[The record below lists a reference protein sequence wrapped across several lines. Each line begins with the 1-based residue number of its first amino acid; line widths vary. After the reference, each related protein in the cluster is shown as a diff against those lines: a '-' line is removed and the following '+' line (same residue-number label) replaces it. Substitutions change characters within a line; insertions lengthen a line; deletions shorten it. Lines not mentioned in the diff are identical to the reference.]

1 MLIRRRITAGILAAV
16 LLTPAF
22 GGEEARLRANWRSLQ
37 EKQIDLLPVPKHLNV
52 LPARRISGIALSGLP
67 GAKFRT
73 AIIEEIESRLR
84 ELESPVRLQ
93 CAAEPV
99 AGAFN
104 IILKPWNGNTEES
117 AKIPFNADSRFEQAY
132 TLSPMENGIVL
143 RGKGDAGLL
152 YAAVT
157 LRALIVR
164 EGEKIMIHA
173 ASVADWPDFAVR
185 RIGLRS
191 ILFGQAK
198 WNDGEQ
204 CLLLMKQALKWAL
217 RNKINAVAHLPY
229 QPPYGAMRLNA
240 KPPYYSPRAA
250 QLMKRITEYAAANGI
265 AAGRAK
271 GTMTLAWQTN
281 ETDAGDPRFKKLML
295 YNRGRLTTW
304 AHPEWFAETAGRL
317 TEFYKQ
323 SGFAFYNFHSV
334 DGGAANDPEFW
345 SRRDDATKARFG
357 SDRVQADIAV
367 LREIHRC
374 FQGLN
379 VDFSYSQYPYCGY
392 FLTEE
397 GIRRTLH
404 LPDTAAASEYARET
418 AQLNRNYLKRLDR
431 ELAPDIS
438 LCFREG
444 TAEEMK
450 TGYATCPERPLWL
463 YWEVLNI
470 NRDVVPLLSPEIAM
484 TKSAF
489 QSPRKGELKLWLSD
503 DYEFW
508 EQCKVLFAEFAW
520 NRNFPGN
527 RDFSR
532 KDSPVSYPADFLRT
546 LARRAAEGLW
556 GMKHGPALAPLF
568 DDMLSLA
575 YAYDPAGFRKA
586 RVWSPMEDLPY
597 LKRNHKA
604 LLRAEKAADA
614 LFAEMK
620 GAPEKQRGFK
630 PGSYPYFLDLL
641 RMLKGGVLYSGVNIA
656 SQELEDLAKRGEI
669 RRCTEYYAEAQKQLQ
684 AGKRKYLREMADL
697 KNAPSRTDF
706 RHFNKKWILEGS
718 YYRFVRMLQPDLKEL
733 EKRLEASYEKRGSI
747 FAAHNIPAW
756 YERHFR
762 RYTFRRIA
770 CHAEDTPWKHFFGHK
785 TIKPA
790 PEPVEFRIRRDGN
803 ALIFS
808 GTVARKDPGA
818 YSGKAVTYREWPKG
832 DSAGI
837 HLQIPPVSGK
847 QTAYQIVVGSS
858 GGAFVCRHDTD
869 RNGVRTRTPVDL
881 KLAPEVKRNPD
892 GWEFQVKI
900 PFASL
905 NANPGKGWKI
915 LLEYNRGSEP
925 YASSFANGRKFTDP
939 SFWQTLVFGKLDKP
953 AGADFLM
960 KANEISLEETTHT
973 DGSGTLVAFRPAL
986 ETTVPVQVRNFTCTV
1001 RDEKGQALSPT
1012 TPLLKDVFLS
1022 ACWNASE
1029 PVRCQLQV
1037 SHPGVML
1044 DFQLV
1049 YQENGREKRTSR
1061 KIFTGKI
1068 TVPGGKLPDGSPS
1081 LRTPF
1086 SVKEKITQKK
1096 GALALSFLP
1105 DWNDSS
1111 SPPPEDRI
1119 LFHCGPQLRQG
1130 SFRLR
1135 NIMLVRYNPG
1145 TGYFYFCINNGK
1157 SVEICARPEK
1167 WDRKSWLD
1175 LAVAWDMRG
1184 AVPEMEIYFNGK
1196 KAVPQRMNKTRFQ
1209 EKFEP
1214 VRMLYEPYFGALN
1227 SGERPADGAIGNVRI
1242 WQEPS
1247 AMTRGEKADFQVI
1260 MKDARN
1266 ERK

>member
-1 MLIRRRITAGILAAV
+1 MLIRHKITVGMLTAV
-16 LLTPAF
+16 LLIPAF
-22 GGEEARLRANWRSLQ
+22 GGEEARLQANWKSLQ
-37 EKQIDLLPVPKHLNV
+37 EKQIALLPVPKHLDIF
-52 LPARRISGIALSGLP
+52 PAQRISGIALSGLP
-67 GAKFRT
+67 GAEFR
-73 AIIEEIESRLR
+73 AVIMEEINSRLQ
-84 ELESPVRLQ
+84 ELKSPFQLQ
-93 CAAEPV
+93 CTAKPV
-99 AGAFN
+99 PGAFN
-104 IILKPWNGNTEES
+104 IILEPWNGKTKEAE
-117 AKIPFNADSRFEQAY
+117 KIPLNADSRFEQAY
-132 TLSPMENGIVL
+132 TLTPMENGIVL
-143 RGKGDAGLL
+143 RGKGHTGLL

-164 EGEKIMIHA
+164 EGKEIMIHA

-185 RIGLRS
+185 RVGLRN

-229 QPPYGAMRLNA
+229 QPSYDSMRLNA
-240 KPPYYSPRAA
+240 KPPYYNPRAA
-250 QLMKRITEYAAANGI
+250 QLMKQITEYAAANGI
-265 AAGRAK
+265 AAGRAN

-281 ETDAGDPRFKKLML
+281 ETDAVDPRFKKLML
-295 YNRGRLTTW
+295 YNRRRLTTW

-323 SGFAFYNFHSV
+323 SGFTFYNFHSV
-334 DGGAANDPEFW
+334 DSGAANDPELW
-345 SRRDDATKARFG
+345 SRRDDATKTRFG
-357 SDRVQADIAV
+357 SDRVKADLAV

-374 FQGLN
+374 FQGLK

-404 LPDTAAASEYARET
+404 LPDTAAAAEYAREI
-418 AQLNRNYLKRLDR
+418 AQRNQDYLKRLDR
-431 ELAPDIS
+431 GLAPDIS

-444 TAEEMK
+444 TTGEMK
-450 TGYATCPERPLWL
+450 TGYATCPERPLWI

-470 NRDVVPLLSPEIAM
+470 KRDLVPLLSPEIAM

-527 RDFSR
+527 REFSR
-532 KDSPVSYPADFLRT
+532 KDFPVSYPADFLQT

-575 YAYDPAGFRKA
+575 YAYDPVGFRKA
-586 RVWSPMEDLPY
+586 RVLSLMEDLPY
-597 LKRNHKA
+597 LKHNHKA
-604 LLRAEKAADA
+604 LLRAERAASA

-620 GAPEKQRGFK
+620 EAPEKQREFK

-641 RMLKGGVLYSGVNIA
+641 RMLKSAVLYSGVNIA
-656 SQELEDLAKRGEI
+656 SQELENLAKRGEI
-669 RRCTEYYAEAQKQLQ
+669 RRCTEYYAEAKKQLQ
-684 AGKRKYLREMADL
+684 AGKQKYLREMADL

-718 YYRFVRMLQPDLKEL
+718 YYRFVQMLQPDLKEL

-756 YERHFR
+756 YEKYFR

-770 CHAEDTPWKHFFGHK
+770 CHAEDTPWRHFFGHK
-785 TIKPA
+785 SIKPA
-790 PEPVEFRIRRDGN
+790 PEPVEFRIRHDGN

-818 YSGKAVTYREWPKG
+818 YSGKAVTYREWPEG

-837 HLQIPPVSGK
+837 HLQTPSVSGK

-881 KLAPEVKRNPD
+881 KLDPEVKRNSD
-892 GWEFQVKI
+892 GWEFHVKI

-905 NANPGKGWKI
+905 NAKPGKGWKI

-925 YASSFANGRKFTDP
+925 YASSFAAGRKFTDS
-939 SFWQTLVFGKLDKP
+939 SFWQTLVFGKLEKP
-953 AGADFLM
+953 AGADFLVR
-960 KANEISLEETTHT
+960 ADRITLEETTHT
-973 DGSGTLVAFRPAL
+973 DGSGTLATFQPVL
-986 ETTVPVQVRNFTCTV
+986 ETTVPVQIRSFTCTV
-1001 RDEKGQALSPT
+1001 RNEKGEALSPT
-1012 TPLLKDVFLS
+1012 IPLMKNAFLS
-1022 ACWNASE
+1022 ACWKAPS
-1029 PVRCQLQV
+1029 PIRCQLQV

-1049 YQENGREKRTSR
+1049 YLENGREKRISR
-1061 KIFTGKI
+1061 KIFTGEI
-1068 TVPGGKLPDGSPS
+1068 TFPGRKLPDGSPS

-1086 SVKEKITQKK
+1086 SVKEKITQEK

-1105 DWNDSS
+1105 EWNDSS

-1119 LFHCGPQLRQG
+1119 LFHCGPQLRQDN
-1130 SFRLR
+1130 FRLR

-1157 SVEICARPEK
+1157 SVVICARPEK

-1175 LAVAWDMRG
+1175 LAVAWDLRG
-1184 AVPEMEIYFNGK
+1184 TVPEMEIYFNGK
-1196 KAVPQRMNKTRFQ
+1196 KAVPLRMNKTRFQ

-1214 VRMLYEPYFGALN
+1214 VRMLYEPHFGALN

-1247 AMTRGEKADFQVI
+1247 TMVRGEKADFQVI
-1260 MKDARN
+1260 MKDTRN